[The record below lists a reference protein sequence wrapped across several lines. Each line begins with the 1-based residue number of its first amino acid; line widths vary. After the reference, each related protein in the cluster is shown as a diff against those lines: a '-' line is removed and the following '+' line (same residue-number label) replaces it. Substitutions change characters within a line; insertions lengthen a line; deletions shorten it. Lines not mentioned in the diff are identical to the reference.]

1 MQNRSPGLRFLQFPT
16 AERGGKDWMRI
27 ERGER
32 FRSNGKVPEGVTNCQ
47 RFRENSLRKE
57 GLCDIL
63 HSRVRRRFSMRA
75 CPVQAL
81 PGKSK
86 AEGPGKRGIDA
97 QRRLVK

>member
-1 MQNRSPGLRFLQFPT
+1 MA
-16 AERGGKDWMRI
+16 AERGGKDRMCCK
-27 ERGER
+27 RGQVQIKWKTPG
-32 FRSNGKVPEGVTNCQ
+32 SVTNCQ

-63 HSRVRRRFSMRA
+63 HSRVGRRFSMRA

-86 AEGPGKRGIDA
+86 AEGPGKRGLDA